1 MKKNPSHTKCLL
13 FLDEVQATPAGIAA
27 LRYFYEERSD
37 LPVIAAGSLLEFA
50 LQDFNYSIPV
60 GRIEYRYIGP
70 LRFHEYLKAAGE
82 DFLVECLNKMG
93 VEGISESAHQKL
105 VRLQREYLF
114 VGGMPEVVRDF
125 LDSGD
130 HSLCQRT
137 QGALIQTFRDD
148 FAKYASG
155 TKLLR
160 LQRVFTKIPGIIGQ
174 KVKYVNLSK
183 DEKSR
188 EIRGALEQLIMAQL
202 CHPVIH
208 SDCTGHPLSAS
219 QDEDAYKLIFVD
231 VGLMNKALGTS
242 WHFMENLDER
252 TLVNEGPIAEQFI
265 GQELLYRH
273 RGREQPA
280 LNYWLREK
288 KATNAEVDYVLGQN
302 NSILPIEVKSGKSG
316 SLRSLL
322 LFADT
327 KSIPVGIRFDLN
339 SPTNQEIKVAD
350 RIFTLKSLP
359 LYAVS
364 SLDHD
369 LCK

>member
-1 MKKNPSHTKCLL
+1 M
-13 FLDEVQATPAGIAA
+13 
-27 LRYFYEERSD
+27 
-37 LPVIAAGSLLEFA
+37 
-50 LQDFNYSIPV
+50 
-60 GRIEYRYIGP
+60 
-70 LRFHEYLKAAGE
+70 
-82 DFLVECLNKMG
+82 
-93 VEGISESAHQKL
+93 
-105 VRLQREYLF
+105 
-114 VGGMPEVVRDF
+114 
-125 LDSGD
+125 
-130 HSLCQRT
+130 
-137 QGALIQTFRDD
+137 
-148 FAKYASG
+148 
-155 TKLLR
+155 
-160 LQRVFTKIPGIIGQ
+160 
-174 KVKYVNLSK
+174 SK

-252 TLVNEGPIAEQFI
+252 TIVNEGPIAEQFI

-369 LCK
+369 